1 MAKGSNP
8 VDAHRKA
15 QRKQELK
22 KNKQKRETTREIST
36 VKTDTRP
43 IEAEIRRLTQ
53 ESQKGPLSKTDK
65 DELARLRADLARL
78 NKAKQEY
85 VDKHPEHRKFVFPER
100 AADPSS
106 SSGLPS
112 DEPVGLYDRNGRLK
126 HPERSLYFD
135 PVFNPYGAPPPGMPY
150 REKPEYAA
158 MRFAGPPMGLGPTRA
173 EIEAFVPVGEDSS
186 EDDDHDD
193 DDDIAMPAGPPPT
206 GAPRAADAG
215 AASSDSDD
223 SDDSMDIPLP
233 PGPPPPRPGTEPA
246 KTTSRPTISRPSA
259 SSFFPPPQHT
269 PHALPSRPAF
279 AAAAAPPPPHPRG
292 APPPAHAHAQAQ
304 ARLPARPPPAAAHMS
319 DPLGA
324 PGAAPQRAFQQG
336 RAPGPIGP
344 VQPSSGAPPPPAP
357 GPAAPAGPSPFLAL
371 PGGAGAGAASSA
383 GASGAT
389 ISAAPVLRDLKKE
402 ATAFV
407 PAHMRRKMAQQK
419 ATLAR
424 AGLTSVDAARGAGV
438 EEGEAGGGGA
448 GEKKKSLVEEMRE
461 RGIGVGAGAGGAEA
475 TRRRPDQGKEDY
487 ERFRAEMGDLL

>member
-8 VDAHRKA
+8 VDAHRKL

-65 DELARLRADLARL
+65 DELSRLRADLARL

-100 AADPSS
+100 AGDPSDAA
-106 SSGLPS
+106 LPS
-112 DEPVGLYDRNGRLK
+112 DEPAGLYDRNGRLK

-158 MRFAGPPMGLGPTRA
+158 MRFAGPPMAAGGPSRA
-173 EIEAFVPVGEDSS
+173 EIEAFVPVGEESS
-186 EDDDHDD
+186 DDDGDD

-206 GAPRAADAG
+206 GAAPQADDGG
-215 AASSDSDD
+215 AASSDSSD

-233 PGPPPPRPGTEPA
+233 PGPPPPRPGSEPA

-279 AAAAAPPPPHPRG
+279 AAAPPPPPPQHPRG
-292 APPPAHAHAQAQ
+292 AAPPAHPHAQQ
-304 ARLPARPPPAAAHMS
+304 RLPARPPPAAAHMS

-324 PGAAPQRAFQQG
+324 PGAAPHRAFQQG
-336 RAPGPIGP
+336 RAPSSIGP
-344 VQPSSGAPPPPAP
+344 VQPDASSPSLGAPPPAAP
-357 GPAAPAGPSPFLAL
+357 PAAPSPFLSL
-371 PGGAGAGAASSA
+371 PGAGSGAAASS
-383 GASGAT
+383 GAAAGAT

-407 PAHMRRKMAQQK
+407 PAAMRRKMAQHK

-424 AGLTSVDAARGAGV
+424 AGLTSVDAARGAGAG
-438 EEGEAGGGGA
+438 EGGGEGEGA

-475 TRRRPDQGKEDY
+475 ARRKPDQGKEDY